1 MYQAVEEL
9 FNVSIPRVGFARGI
23 CSFPGFVPKSGF
35 TATLGMTLKNTF
47 SVTRYCRIGA
57 PGKLI

>member
-9 FNVSIPRVGFARGI
+9 SNVSIPKVGFTRGI
-23 CSFPGFVPKSGF
+23 CFSPGFVPKGGF
-35 TATLGMTLKNTF
+35 PATLEMTLKNTF